1 MRGPVADFVQCKR
14 ARQRVALRF
23 FVERLAGGIAEREV
37 AEQEARHPDVFDDVA
52 RAPHYDRWYSIR
64 LEVARHETDGLMAN
78 GTIRDEQ
85 RDVGLQLAARGQHGR
100 CVAFLRCALAAI
112 GRHADHVVWPA
123 IRSRRARLHS
133 GEPSPAATCSDRPRW
148 CGFDRRRC
156 ARSADPAAGRSVLD
170 TSNRTSH
177 RHCKRRPGPC
187 SPRRRIEARGRGDQN
202 EARARDARRA
212 HKRNRWERR
221 PLIRRVAERGI
232 VRTRSLHVRDRF
244 AGVLTN
250 RRGHPRP

>member
-1 MRGPVADFVQCKR
+1 MVRGPVAASYSASAR
-14 ARQRVALRF
+14 ASVSRCDSSSNG
-23 FVERLAGGIAEREV
+23 LASGIAEREV
-37 AEQEARHPDVFDDVA
+37 AEQETRHPDVFDDVS
-52 RAPHYDRWYSIR
+52 RAPHYDGWYSVR
-64 LEVARHETDGLMAN
+64 LEVARHQTDGLMAN

-85 RDVGLQLAARGQHGR
+85 RNVGLQLAARGQHGR

-112 GRHADHVVWPA
+112 GRHADHV
-123 IRSRRARLHS
+123 S
-133 GEPSPAATCSDRPRW
+133 GQRSDRAECHCILESLHRQPRVRI
-148 CGFDRRRC
+148 GRGGVDSIVRDVRDPQIGRRVDRYSIHRIELRTGIV
-156 ARSADPAAGRSVLD
+156 SGAGPLLAE
-170 TSNRTSH
+170 TS
-177 RHCKRRPGPC
+177 
-187 SPRRRIEARGRGDQN
+187 IEARGRGDQN

-244 AGVLTN
+244 TGVLTN